1 MSERRAS
8 SLSPSMSRT
17 PLVRRTKARSNR
29 LGEWR
34 RETRHGRFRLF
45 CGGNDRAISWCQ
57 VRGATAAPEMPDRSV
72 DVHVHFDESNSRF
85 LDQLLKLSL
94 QAESHGVCAHALLLT
109 GSGPR
114 RGETA
119 SNANHPLRLRGPTR
133 WLRMPIGRGKE
144 SAGILTPRRSS
155 TKPQNSTSPGNDRY
169 IIHPMKTV

>member
-1 MSERRAS
+1 
-8 SLSPSMSRT
+8 
-17 PLVRRTKARSNR
+17 
-29 LGEWR
+29 
-34 RETRHGRFRLF
+34 
-45 CGGNDRAISWCQ
+45 
-57 VRGATAAPEMPDRSV
+57 MPDRSV

-133 WLRMPIGRGKE
+133 WLRSEEHTSELQSRFDLVCRLLLEKKNDVARRLADPATA
-144 SAGILTPRRSS
+144 SAVSDHPKQPRL
-155 TKPQNSTSPGNDRY
+155 D
-169 IIHPMKTV
+169 